1 MLVVH
6 LYLLLNSLLLHLSIL
21 NLIML
26 LLDLAYLLDLMVL
39 SLQFLLDQLVNKLDL
54 ASYLP
59 PILVMETPLA
69 TIRVLE
75 STLSVLAM

>member
-54 ASYLP
+54 ASCLP
-59 PILVMETPLA
+59 PILVMEIQSV

>member
-1 MLVVH
+1 MLAVH

-26 LLDLAYLLDLMVL
+26 LLDLAYLLDLTVL

-69 TIRVLE
+69 TIRVPV
-75 STLSVLAM
+75 SILSVLAM